1 MDSEADASVCEDEAR
16 RLRPVDYTLSNAS
29 IPGNQLPQAITK
41 KLPTSYKDL
50 PVTLLRRL
58 AADARFKGQGVG
70 SLLLID
76 ALKRSYETAIASI
89 ASMAVIVD
97 PIDENAVSFYS
108 KYGFILLPGSGRMF
122 ISMSTVEQLF

>member
-1 MDSEADASVCEDEAR
+1 M
-16 RLRPVDYTLSNAS
+16 
-29 IPGNQLPQAITK
+29 
-41 KLPTSYKDL
+41 
-50 PVTLLRRL
+50 
-58 AADARFKGQGVG
+58 
-70 SLLLID
+70 ID

-97 PIDENAVSFYS
+97 PIDENAVRFYS